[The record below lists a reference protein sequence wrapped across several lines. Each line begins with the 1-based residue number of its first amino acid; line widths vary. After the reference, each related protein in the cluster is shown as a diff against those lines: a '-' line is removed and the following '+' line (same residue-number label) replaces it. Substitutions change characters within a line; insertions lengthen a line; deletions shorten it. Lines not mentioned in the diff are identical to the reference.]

1 MKYLSKLKNARI
13 IQITDNEGYRDESGS
28 ASVIIFLSDGTK
40 LRVNYWRIIK
50 EKRHLISCFD
60 HQQQYDLSAPI
71 NAKVELRKTFQ
82 DKQVITAQLD
92 KETGDLILHLTG
104 DLEFQI
110 LNFTGYEIWEIRF
123 PDGSVEYSNHAK

>member
-60 HQQQYDLSAPI
+60 HQQKYDLPAPI
-71 NAKVELRKTFQ
+71 NAKEELRKAFQ
-82 DKQVITAQLD
+82 GKKVISAQLD